1 MNITTAR
8 LPDPSGKGESQ
19 TCRLCCNIGSTKRPE
34 RRRNT
39 NRQEVTKL
47 SNNTR
52 MLLDQFFAQ
61 QKSEQVTPLS
71 DDKAFELFAS
81 EQVLKD
87 SDLST
92 EELSSGIVGG
102 GNDGGIDGVYTFVG
116 DQLIND
122 DSDIFDSDFSTSKI
136 SQGIALTLRLIQAK
150 AVNSFAET
158 PIDLVASST
167 ARLLDL
173 GQTEE
178 HLQTLYSPPLVERF
192 SLFRRALQLL
202 AIRHPTTRIE
212 FSYATRGDTDT
223 MNSKVQQKAKDLEMD
238 FSKTITGATGV
249 VSFFGADELWISAS
263 AVPNYTLQL
272 TYRENATSGTS
283 HVALVSLRNYVA
295 FLSDSD
301 GNLNRHIFDWNVRD
315 YQGNIEINK
324 EIRFSLEDEQ
334 APDFWWLNNG
344 VTIVCSKASI
354 QGKTYTLDDVQI
366 VNGLQTSYTTFHA
379 LSAAQKEH
387 PVFERTLLVRILQT
401 EDPATRDRVIR
412 ATNRQTSV
420 PEASLR
426 ATDDTQRRIEAF
438 FASNDLYYDRRK
450 NYYRN
455 NGRPKDRIVG
465 IPLLAQTVM
474 AVGLSRPDD
483 SRARPSSLLKSDQT
497 YQTIFSSDIPL
508 EIYLWA
514 ANAQREV
521 DAFLQTPEAGVSTPE
536 RTNLRFHLAMLA
548 ATKLLGTRVYS
559 PKQLNKIA
567 VDARTLHEAD
577 LPACLAT
584 LRETMQKLIDETDES
599 PDKIAK
605 GRRFVEEIL
614 DTAGFN

>member
-1 MNITTAR
+1 M
-8 LPDPSGKGESQ
+8 
-19 TCRLCCNIGSTKRPE
+19 
-34 RRRNT
+34 
-39 NRQEVTKL
+39 

-52 MLLDQFFAQ
+52 RLLDQFLTQ
-61 QKSEQVTPLS
+61 QKSEQITPLP

-87 SDLST
+87 SELST

-122 DSDIFDSDFSTSKI
+122 DSEIFESDFSASRL
-136 SQGIALTLRLIQAK
+136 SLGVALTLRLIQAK
-150 AVNSFAET
+150 GVNSFAET

-173 GQTEE
+173 GLTEE
-178 HLQTLYSPPLVERF
+178 HLNTLYSSALVERF
-192 SLFRRALQLL
+192 SLFRRALERL

-212 FSYATRGDTDT
+212 FSYATRGDKDT
-223 MNSKVQQKAKDLEMD
+223 INSKVQQKANDLETD
-238 FSKTITGATGV
+238 FSKTATGATGV
-249 VSFFGADELWISAS
+249 VSFFGADELWMSAS
-263 AVPNYTLQL
+263 AVPDYTLQL

-283 HVALVSLRNYVA
+283 HVALVSLRDYVA

-324 EIRFSLEDEQ
+324 EIRSSLEDEE

-344 VTIVCSKASI
+344 VTIVCSRASI

-379 LSAAQKEH
+379 LSAAEKEH

-426 ATDDTQRRIEAF
+426 ATDDTQRTIESF

-455 NGRPKDRIVG
+455 NGKPKDRIIS
-465 IPLLAQTVM
+465 IPLLAQTIM

-483 SRARPSSLLKSDQT
+483 SRARPSSLLKSDKT

-521 DAFLQTPEAGVSTPE
+521 DRFLQTPEAGVSTPE

-548 ATKLLGTRVYS
+548 TTKLLGARVHS
-559 PKQLNKIA
+559 PEQLKNIA
-567 VDARTLHEAD
+567 IDRRTLAEAD

-584 LRETMQKLIDETDES
+584 LRKTIQKLVDEGNES

-605 GRRFVEEIL
+605 GREFVEAIL
-614 DTAGFN
+614 HTGDF

>member
-1 MNITTAR
+1 MLSWRAR
-8 LPDPSGKGESQ
+8 VRRICTFISQ
-19 TCRLCCNIGSTKRPE
+19 GCRLCCNIDSTKWPE
-34 RRRNT
+34 RRTNT

-52 MLLDQFFAQ
+52 VLLDQFLTQ
-61 QKSEQVTPLS
+61 QKTEQGIPLA
-71 DDKAFELFAS
+71 DDIAFELFAC
-81 EQVLKD
+81 EQVLKG

-102 GNDGGIDGVYTFVG
+102 GGDGGIDGVYTFVG
-116 DQLIND
+116 DQLIDD
-122 DSDIFDSDFSTSKI
+122 DSEIFDSDFSTSRI
-136 SQGIALTLRLIQAK
+136 SQGIALTLRLFQAK

-173 GQTEE
+173 GLTEE
-178 HLQTLYSPPLVERF
+178 FLEPLYSRALVERF
-192 SLFRRALQLL
+192 SIFRRALQLL

-212 FSYATRGDTDT
+212 FSYATRGDKDT
-223 MNSKVQQKAKDLEMD
+223 MNLKVQQKAKDLEVA
-238 FSKTITGATGV
+238 FSKTVTGATGV

-263 AVPNYTLQL
+263 TVPNYTLQL

-283 HVALVSLRNYVA
+283 HVALVSLRDYVA

-301 GNLNRHIFDWNVRD
+301 GNLHRHIFDWNVRD

-324 EIRFSLEDEQ
+324 EIRSSLEDEQ

-354 QGKTYTLDDVQI
+354 QGKTYSLDDVQI
-366 VNGLQTSYTTFHA
+366 VNGLQTSYTMFHA

-387 PVFERTLLVRILQT
+387 PVFERTLLVRILET

-455 NGRPKDRIVG
+455 NGRPKDRIIG

-497 YQTIFSSDIPL
+497 YETIFSSGIPL

-521 DAFLQTPEAGVSTPE
+521 DAFLQTPEANVSTPE
-536 RTNLRFHLAMLA
+536 RTNLRFHLVMLA
-548 ATKLLGTRVYS
+548 TTKLLGARVYS
-559 PKQLNKIA
+559 PKQLSKIA
-567 VDARTLHEAD
+567 VDARTLNEAD
-577 LPACLAT
+577 LPACLVT
-584 LRETMQKLIDETDES
+584 LRKTMQKLIDKSGES

-605 GRRFVEEIL
+605 GRQFVEAIL
-614 DTAGFN
+614 HTAGFA

>member
-1 MNITTAR
+1 M
-8 LPDPSGKGESQ
+8 
-19 TCRLCCNIGSTKRPE
+19 
-34 RRRNT
+34 
-39 NRQEVTKL
+39 
-47 SNNTR
+47 
-52 MLLDQFFAQ
+52 
-61 QKSEQVTPLS
+61 
-71 DDKAFELFAS
+71 
-81 EQVLKD
+81 
-87 SDLST
+87 
-92 EELSSGIVGG
+92 
-102 GNDGGIDGVYTFVG
+102 G
-116 DQLIND
+116 DQLIDD

-136 SQGIALTLRLIQAK
+136 SQGTALTLRLIQAK
-150 AVNSFAET
+150 AVNSFGEI

-173 GQTEE
+173 GLTEE
-178 HLQTLYSPPLVERF
+178 HLGTLYSPALVERF

-212 FSYATRGDTDT
+212 FTYATRGDKDT
-223 MNSKVQQKAKDLEMD
+223 INSKVQQKAKDLEMD
-238 FSKTITGATGV
+238 FSKIVTGAKGV

-283 HVALVSLRNYVA
+283 HVALVSLKDYVA
-295 FLSDSD
+295 FLTDSD

-324 EIRFSLEDEQ
+324 EIRSSLEDEHS
-334 APDFWWLNNG
+334 PDFWWLNNG

-379 LSAAQKEH
+379 LSVAEKEH
-387 PVFERTLLVRILQT
+387 PVFDRTLLVRILQT

-455 NGRPKDRIVG
+455 NGRPKDRIVS

-497 YQTIFSSDIPL
+497 YQTIFSSGIPL

-521 DAFLQTPEAGVSTPE
+521 DAFLQSPEAGVSTPE

-548 ATKLLGTRVYS
+548 TTKLLGARVYS

-567 VDARTLHEAD
+567 NESRTLAEED

-584 LRETMQKLIDETDES
+584 LRKTMQKLVDETGES

-605 GRRFVEEIL
+605 GRQFVEAIF
-614 DTAGFN
+614 DTADFD

>member
-1 MNITTAR
+1 M
-8 LPDPSGKGESQ
+8 
-19 TCRLCCNIGSTKRPE
+19 
-34 RRRNT
+34 
-39 NRQEVTKL
+39 

-52 MLLDQFFAQ
+52 RLLDQFLTQ
-61 QKSEQVTPLS
+61 QKSEQITPLP

-87 SDLST
+87 SELST

-122 DSDIFDSDFSTSKI
+122 DSEIFESDFSASRL
-136 SQGIALTLRLIQAK
+136 SLGVALTLRLIQAK
-150 AVNSFAET
+150 GVNSFAET

-173 GQTEE
+173 GLTEE
-178 HLQTLYSPPLVERF
+178 HLNTLYSSALVERF
-192 SLFRRALQLL
+192 SLFRRALERL

-212 FSYATRGDTDT
+212 FSYATRGDKDT
-223 MNSKVQQKAKDLEMD
+223 INSKVQQKANDLETD
-238 FSKTITGATGV
+238 FSKTATGATGV
-249 VSFFGADELWISAS
+249 VSFFGADELWMSAS
-263 AVPNYTLQL
+263 AVPDYTLQL

-283 HVALVSLRNYVA
+283 HVALVSLRDYVA

-324 EIRFSLEDEQ
+324 EIRSSLEDEE

-344 VTIVCSKASI
+344 VTIVCSRASI

-379 LSAAQKEH
+379 LSVAEKEH

-426 ATDDTQRRIEAF
+426 ATDDTQRTIESF

-455 NGRPKDRIVG
+455 NGKPKDRIIS
-465 IPLLAQTVM
+465 IPLLAQTIM

-483 SRARPSSLLKSDQT
+483 SRARPSSLLKSDKT

-521 DAFLQTPEAGVSTPE
+521 DRFLQTPEAGVSTPE

-548 ATKLLGTRVYS
+548 TTKLLGARVHS
-559 PKQLNKIA
+559 PEQLKNIA
-567 VDARTLHEAD
+567 IDRRTLAEAD

-584 LRETMQKLIDETDES
+584 LRKTIQKLVDEGNES

-605 GRRFVEEIL
+605 GREFVEAIL
-614 DTAGFN
+614 HTGDF